1 MKERLRNTEFDGLK
15 QSQSDVLL
23 GPILGQAIGDDDG
36 KLVQHQDNVP
46 AAISLFI
53 QIHIHKQFGIY
64 VYGTSLEKRQ
74 KLCSVP
80 APGMDV
86 CVCSSGST
94 QSTKISRYSIP
105 SLMITGRATTN
116 SKPNNGRATQPVVD
130 LEVRKV

>member
-64 VYGTSLEKRQ
+64 VYGTSLEKKAEVVFSTCTRYG
-74 KLCSVP
+74 C
-80 APGMDV
+80 V
-86 CVCSSGST
+86 CVFKRFNAIY
-94 QSTKISRYSIP
+94 QNKSI
-105 SLMITGRATTN
+105 
-116 SKPNNGRATQPVVD
+116 
-130 LEVRKV
+130 